1 MSDLPLQGTSV
12 VVVGAASPALPY
24 AARLLRDFGAE
35 VTFVRSAESD
45 RVAHR
50 ALLAREPAID
60 VVTSVPGGAVSA
72 VVRMGAVPAAH
83 AGSLDALLAGGA
95 NEVLL
100 SWCTDD
106 EPSGEDVLVQA
117 EAGVAHVVGERDR
130 PPLAFPHRIGDYV
143 LGVNA
148 AALVSL
154 LEVSGRRGCR
164 AAVSSADLWAYAIGT
179 NWFLCVPKGIPYLR
193 EGRRSPGNGG
203 VYPQRLFE
211 AKDGLVTLL
220 CRSSRDWQ
228 NFLTAV
234 GRPAWAEDPRYQD
247 VVAMGILYPDEVDRL
262 VEAET
267 VRYTR
272 DELFALAREHGFPL
286 ASVRTPDEA
295 MEDEYLTRQGFWA
308 ESDGLRMPGSLCRP
322 ETWQPAHD
330 VDDVEEV
337 ASRVPLAPSAT
348 GPARSLEGLRVLD
361 LSWVWAGPM
370 VGSILADLGAEV
382 VKVEHESRL
391 DNMRLRGRLGGV
403 PEGIDG
409 REIDPL
415 FHNVNRGKK
424 SMLLDMKSDT
434 GRKVFLDLVRHS
446 DVVLE
451 SFRPH
456 VLDSWG
462 IGYDEL
468 QKANPA
474 IVLLSLRGLELD
486 PKFGPSG
493 LRSYAPI
500 TSSLSGMES
509 QVAYPG
515 EAPTGAMGLGVSDPV
530 AGWHGAMLVLAA
542 LVRRMRSGKGGWVR
556 LSQLETLSSS
566 LTEMYLAAQTDED
579 VAAEAQSFR
588 EGDEDFF
595 VAATGDGSMRA
606 RVRPVEDHPSWRERF
621 GRDVLHPVT
630 HPVSGD
636 EKLYSHGW
644 RIDGDP
650 LAPRSSAPL
659 IGADTDQLLTDVLG
673 LDADAIAELRSAGA
687 LR

>member
-1 MSDLPLQGTSV
+1 VSDLPLHGTTV
-12 VVVGAASPALPY
+12 VVVGSESPALPY
-24 AARLLRDFGAE
+24 AARLLRDFGAD
-35 VTFVRSAESD
+35 VMYLPSAESD
-45 RVAHR
+45 TLPHR
-50 ALLAREPAID
+50 ALLTREPAIA
-60 VVTSVPGGAVSA
+60 VVSTVPDQPVSA

-83 AGSLDALLAGGA
+83 APALESLFTGGA

-100 SWCTDD
+100 SWCTED
-106 EPSGEDVLVQA
+106 EPSGADVLVQA

-154 LEVSGRRGCR
+154 LEISGRRGCR
-164 AAVSSADLWAYAIGT
+164 AAVSSADVWAYAIGT
-179 NWFLCVPKGIPYLR
+179 NWFLCVPKGIPYVR

-247 VVAMGILYPDEVDRL
+247 VVAMGILYPDEVDKL

-267 VRYTR
+267 ARYTR

-286 ASVRTPDEA
+286 ASVRTPGEA
-295 MEDEYLTRQGFWA
+295 MQDEYLGRQGFWA
-308 ESDGLRMPGSLCRP
+308 EAGGLRMPGSLCRP
-322 ETWQPAHD
+322 ETWQPANE
-330 VDDVEEV
+330 VDAGTSRTPLVQS
-337 ASRVPLAPSAT
+337 AS
-348 GPARSLEGLRVLD
+348 GPARSLQGLRVLD

-382 VKVEHESRL
+382 VKVEHEARL

-403 PEGIDG
+403 PDGIDG

-424 SMLLDMKSDT
+424 SMLLDMKSEA
-434 GRKVFLDLVRHS
+434 GRDVFLNLVRNS

-456 VLDSWG
+456 VLESWG

-468 QKANPA
+468 QQANPA

-515 EAPTGAMGLGVSDPV
+515 EAPTGAMGLGISDPV

-542 LVRRMRSGKGGWVR
+542 LVRRMRSGKGGWIR
-556 LSQLETLSSS
+556 LSQLETLGSS
-566 LTEMYLAAQTDED
+566 LTEMYLAAQTDNP
-579 VAAEAQSFR
+579 VAADVVSFR
-588 EGDEDFF
+588 DGDDDYFE
-595 VAATGDGSMRA
+595 AAAGGGRMRS
-606 RVRPVEDHPSWRERF
+606 RVRPVEDHPAWSERF
-621 GRDVLHPVT
+621 GRDVLYSVI
-630 HPVSGD
+630 HPVSGE

-650 LAPRSSAPL
+650 LPPLTSAPI
-659 IGADTDQLLTDVLG
+659 IGADTDQLLVDVLG
-673 LDADAIAELRSAGA
+673 LDAAAIAKLRSSGA